1 MTGDDPATG
10 RWAGF
15 WDKVT
20 KSGRFVFVTF
30 FSASFQLHSPT
41 VCLPWTNIFLCF
53 HFYVLFGV
61 LLEGMVDSSLL
72 SKDELLTP
80 NIDGVMTL

>member
-41 VCLPWTNIFLCF
+41 VCLPWTN
-53 HFYVLFGV
+53 FYVLTVV
-61 LLEGMVDSSLL
+61 LLKDMDESFLL
-72 SKDELLTP
+72 SEDEPITP
-80 NIDGVMTL
+80 NINGVVAI